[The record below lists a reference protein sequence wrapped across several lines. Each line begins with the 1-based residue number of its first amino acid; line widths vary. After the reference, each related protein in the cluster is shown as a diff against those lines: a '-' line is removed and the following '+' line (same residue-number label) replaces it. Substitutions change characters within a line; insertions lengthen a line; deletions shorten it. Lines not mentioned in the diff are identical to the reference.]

1 MSKKGK
7 PTQAIMIEVSGNTV
21 WAHVA
26 NAYGQHLKCVAGYAK
41 CHPND
46 TFDFYEGAR
55 IALARAFG
63 KDPFPKTD
71 DAEKPS
77 VEKPEE
83 KTGSIVHPKLGRGR
97 WVQAEN
103 GKTGNPGDWIL
114 IGRPWMSKDLYKT
127 GDILEIV
134 DTRVCGCFA
143 NIPGYGKKYI
153 ADHEYT
159 IWVPDEPGDKTDV
172 IVHPTLGRG
181 RWVKAGNGKNGKPG
195 DWIRIDK
202 AWIPTGYQS
211 GDILKISELS
221 NFGCRAIVPGYGK
234 KYIADKEYSIWA
246 PEEPEQKAPTKEEP
260 KPMEPNFQV
269 GDIVRTG
276 DSHPFVSS
284 CRNCIARVTA
294 VEGVKNYTIYKLSV
308 KKSTG
313 VLAVQSCVQYRNRPA
328 PLTLLW
334 REEK

>member
-26 NAYGQHLKCVAGYAK
+26 NAHEEHLECIAGYAK

-77 VEKPEE
+77 GKKPEE
-83 KTGSIVHPKLGRGR
+83 KT
-97 WVQAEN
+97 
-103 GKTGNPGDWIL
+103 
-114 IGRPWMSKDLYKT
+114 
-127 GDILEIV
+127 
-134 DTRVCGCFA
+134 
-143 NIPGYGKKYI
+143 
-153 ADHEYT
+153 
-159 IWVPDEPGDKTDV
+159 DV
-172 IVHPTLGRG
+172 IYHPTLGFG

-202 AWIPTGYQS
+202 AWAPTGYKN
-211 GDILKISELS
+211 GDILVISEPEDR
-221 NFGCRAIVPGYGK
+221 GCLAIVPDSGVR
-234 KYIADKEYSIWA
+234 YIACHEYSIWL
-246 PEEPEQKAPTKEEP
+246 PKDLSSQVPKKKKEEP
-260 KPMEPNFQV
+260 KPMDPSFQV
-269 GDIVRTG
+269 GDIVRTE
-276 DSHPFVSS
+276 DSNPFAPG
-284 CRNCIARVTA
+284 CRKQPAKVIGRRCEREFIS
-294 VEGVKNYTIYKLSV
+294 YDLSV
-308 KKSTG
+308 IRANGNVT
-313 VLAVQSCVQYRNRPA
+313 VQFCSEFRERPA

>member
-63 KDPFPKTD
+63 KNPFPKTD

-77 VEKPEE
+77 GEKAEE
-83 KTGSIVHPKLGRGR
+83 
-97 WVQAEN
+97 
-103 GKTGNPGDWIL
+103 
-114 IGRPWMSKDLYKT
+114 
-127 GDILEIV
+127 
-134 DTRVCGCFA
+134 
-143 NIPGYGKKYI
+143 
-153 ADHEYT
+153 
-159 IWVPDEPGDKTDV
+159 KTDV
-172 IVHPTLGRG
+172 IYH
-181 RWVKAGNGKNGKPG
+181 
-195 DWIRIDK
+195 
-202 AWIPTGYQS
+202 
-211 GDILKISELS
+211 
-221 NFGCRAIVPGYGK
+221 
-234 KYIADKEYSIWA
+234 
-246 PEEPEQKAPTKEEP
+246 P
-260 KPMEPNFQV
+260 KPMEPSFQV

-276 DSHPFVSS
+276 DLPFAPD
-284 CRNCIARVTA
+284 CLNQTA
-294 VEGVKNYTIYKLSV
+294 KVIRRRCYHESISYDLSV
-308 KKSTG
+308 IRADGTSA
-313 VLAVQSCVQYRNRPA
+313 LQCCSEYRDRPA

>member
-26 NAYGQHLKCVAGYAK
+26 NAYGQRLECVAGYAK

-77 VEKPEE
+77 GEKPEE
-83 KTGSIVHPKLGRGR
+83 KAGS
-97 WVQAEN
+97 
-103 GKTGNPGDWIL
+103 
-114 IGRPWMSKDLYKT
+114 
-127 GDILEIV
+127 
-134 DTRVCGCFA
+134 
-143 NIPGYGKKYI
+143 
-153 ADHEYT
+153 
-159 IWVPDEPGDKTDV
+159 

-195 DWIRIDK
+195 DWILIDM
-202 AWIPTGYQS
+202 AWAPAGYKT
-211 GDILKISELS
+211 GDILVIYEPRDR
-221 NFGCRAIVPGYGK
+221 GCLAIVPDSGVR
-234 KYIADKEYSIWA
+234 YIAGYEYSIWV

-260 KPMEPNFQV
+260 KPMEPSFQV

-276 DSHPFVSS
+276 EHPFVSS
-284 CRNCIARVTA
+284 CRNCVAKVTA
-294 VEGVKNYTIYKLSV
+294 VRSSENCIIYTLSV
-308 KKSTG
+308 RESTG
-313 VLAVQSCVQYRNRPA
+313 VLAVQSCVQYRNRPV

>member
-26 NAYGQHLKCVAGYAK
+26 NAHEEHLECIAGYAK

-77 VEKPEE
+77 EEKPEE
-83 KTGSIVHPKLGRGR
+83 KAGS
-97 WVQAEN
+97 
-103 GKTGNPGDWIL
+103 
-114 IGRPWMSKDLYKT
+114 
-127 GDILEIV
+127 
-134 DTRVCGCFA
+134 
-143 NIPGYGKKYI
+143 
-153 ADHEYT
+153 
-159 IWVPDEPGDKTDV
+159 

-195 DWIRIDK
+195 DWILIGHPWMSGGRYK
-202 AWIPTGYQS
+202 A
-211 GDILKISELS
+211 GDILRIRETR
-221 NFGCRAIVPGYGK
+221 NHGCYAIIPGYGDK
-234 KYIADKEYSIWA
+234 FVADNEYSIWA
-246 PEEPEQKAPTKEEP
+246 PEEPEQKAPKKEEP
-260 KPMEPNFQV
+260 KPMEPSFQV

-276 DSHPFVSS
+276 DYPFVIA
-284 CRNCIARVTA
+284 CHDCIAKVIC
-294 VEGVKNYTIYKLSV
+294 VKIFESHIEYELSV
-308 KKSTG
+308 RESDGSVTIQFCDEDRK
-313 VLAVQSCVQYRNRPA
+313 RPA